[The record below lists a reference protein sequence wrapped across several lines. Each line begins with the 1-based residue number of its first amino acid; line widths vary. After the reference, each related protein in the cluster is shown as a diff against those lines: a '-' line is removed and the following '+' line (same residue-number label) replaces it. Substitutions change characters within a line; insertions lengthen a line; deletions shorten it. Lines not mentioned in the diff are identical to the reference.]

1 MTYDTF
7 EEIEEEKTKLTS
19 RTEFKSAEALQ
30 GALDTGMEQ
39 GAIDSMERF
48 AKHLEKYKNTCYKKG
63 GNNEPRSHYIYRKP
77 WPAVED

>member
-48 AKHLEKYKNTCYKKG
+48 AKHLEK
-63 GNNEPRSHYIYRKP
+63 I
-77 WPAVED
+77 